1 MDFINKIFCL
11 FLPKLYNLKLNKLFP
26 LFFIFFA
33 FETLGQEAHTLDSKD
48 HESVSD
54 VFIIGKNGTAISNLQ
69 GKANIADLLIDSD
82 TLVFQH
88 PSFEVFQISTKDL
101 KKNNY
106 KIYLVRKVIALET
119 FTISANKWEQKVDE
133 LPLRVNSINRD
144 ALFFQPAN
152 TADLIGGSGE
162 VYIQKSQQGGGSP
175 MFRGFAANRILLNYD
190 GIRVNNAIFRSGNLQ
205 NIILFDAN
213 AMESAEI
220 VFGPGSTIY
229 GSDALGGVIDFR
241 TLNAEF
247 SRDSSALFYG
257 QAKAGYASAA
267 NEYNGHFH
275 LAYGSEKFSSLT
287 SVSFANFGD
296 LTMGSNGPDEFL
308 RPTYVE
314 RINGKDSLI
323 NNANPKKQIE
333 SGYRQFNLVQKLGFK
348 VGEHSKILLGIHYA
362 QTTDIPRYDRLI
374 IETDDGLK
382 YADWYYGPQS
392 WLNINVNWESNK
404 KIAMYDESRLI
415 VGYQQMKESRHDRK
429 FDEINLRNRYEVVD
443 VISLNYDLNK
453 VLGSRFQLFY
463 GLELIG
469 NRVGSTAYE
478 LDVKTN
484 LTQSIATRYPDG
496 SKYGSGGIYA
506 LLKWK
511 PSDFWILNFGLR
523 YSLFNMEGTFDKTF
537 YDFPDDGFNQTVGAF
552 TPSIGAV
559 FKPSQKVRLFAN
571 IGNGFRAPNIDD
583 MAKVFDSTPG
593 NVVVPNT
600 ELKPET
606 VTSFDLG
613 LTYTPSRRFKLE
625 VSGFYSL
632 LENTMIKAPFEIN
645 GVDSVIYDG
654 ELSKVEAIQN
664 LGSGWIAGAQ
674 GSFMAVLSQRFSFR
688 GSIVYTQ
695 GEDENGVALRHVTPI
710 FGALHLEYL
719 DKHFR
724 VDLNVQAS
732 GTIAYENL
740 APSEKDKPYLYAADS
755 NGNPYSPS
763 WYLLNLNASW
773 FISDSVRLVVGVDNI
788 LDSRYRSYSSG
799 IAGAGRNYLAS
810 LVVHF

>member
-1 MDFINKIFCL
+1 M
-11 FLPKLYNLKLNKLFP
+11 NKLLLVVF
-26 LFFIFFA
+26 LLTSFTSI
-33 FETLGQEAHTLDSKD
+33 GQEVLVLDNKE
-48 HESVSD
+48 HEAVSD
-54 VFIIGKNGTAISNLQ
+54 VFIIGNNNTAISNQQ
-69 GKANIADLLIDSD
+69 GKANITTILKDSD

-88 PSFEVFQISTKDL
+88 PSFEAFKISISDL
-101 KKNNY
+101 INDKY
-106 KIYLVRKVIALET
+106 TVYLVRKVIALET
-119 FTISANKWEQKVDE
+119 FTISANKWEQKADE

-144 ALFFQPAN
+144 ALFYQPAN
-152 TADLIGGSGE
+152 TADLIGGTGE

-175 MFRGFAANRILLNYD
+175 MFRGFAANRILLVYD
-190 GIRVNNAIFRSGNLQ
+190 GVRVNNAIFRSGNLQ

-213 AMESAEI
+213 AMESAEV

-247 SRDSSALFYG
+247 SRDSTKLFYG

-267 NEYNGHFH
+267 KEYNGHIHFGF
-275 LAYGSEKFSSLT
+275 GSRKFSSLT
-287 SVSFANFGD
+287 SLSFASFGD
-296 LTMGSNGPDEFL
+296 LTMGSNGPDDYL

-314 RINGKDSLI
+314 RINNKDSLI
-323 NNANPKKQIE
+323 TNADPKKQIA
-333 SGYRQFNLVQKLGFK
+333 SGYNQFNLVQKFGFK
-348 VGEHSKILLGIHYA
+348 INENSKILLGINYA
-362 QTTDIPRYDRLI
+362 RTTDIPRYDRLI
-374 IETDDGLK
+374 IETDNGLK
-382 YADWYYGPQS
+382 YADWYYGPQA
-392 WLNINVNWESNK
+392 WLNLNFTFETDK
-404 KIAMYDESRLI
+404 KNAISDESRLI

-429 FDEINLRNRYEVVD
+429 FDEVNLTNRYEIVD
-443 VISLNYDLNK
+443 VLSLNYDLNK
-453 VLGSRFQLFY
+453 SLGSSMQIFY
-463 GLELIG
+463 GIELIG
-469 NRVGSTAYE
+469 NLVGSTADE
-478 LDVKTN
+478 LDVNTN
-484 LTQSIATRYPDG
+484 ETTLAATRYPDG

-511 PSDFWILNFGLR
+511 VGKLWILNFGLR
-523 YSLFNMEGTFDKTF
+523 YSLFKMEGTFDKTF
-537 YDFPDDGFNQTVGAF
+537 YDFPDDGFNQTAGAF

-559 FKPSQKVRLFAN
+559 FKPSEKIRLFAN
-571 IGNGFRAPNIDD
+571 IGTGFRAPNIDD

-600 ELKPET
+600 ELNPET

-613 LTYTPSRRFKLE
+613 LTYTPSRRIKLE

-645 GVDSVIYDG
+645 GVDSIIYDG

-664 LGSGWIAGAQ
+664 LGSGWIYGAQ
-674 GSFMAVLSQRFSFR
+674 GSFMAALSSRFSFR
-688 GSIVYTQ
+688 GSVVYTQ
-695 GEDENGVALRHVTPI
+695 GEDENGDALRHVTPI

-719 DKHFR
+719 DKNFR
-724 VDLNVQAS
+724 VDLNVQTS
-732 GTIAYENL
+732 GTISYDNL
-740 APSEKDKPYLYAADS
+740 APSEKDKPYLYASDS
-755 NGNPYSPS
+755 NGNPYAPS

-788 LDSRYRSYSSG
+788 LDTRYRSYSSG